1 MFRKIARIRDQIP
14 NEECIEILKTQLR
27 GVLSVLGDD
36 DYPYGI
42 PINNYYCEEDGKLYF
57 HGGTK
62 GHGIDAMRSH
72 GKASFCVLDE
82 GRPEQEGG
90 WALRFRSVIVFGRL
104 EEVEDHE
111 RAIEI
116 TRALC
121 HKFTSDEEYIEKEI
135 ENAGARTMV
144 VCLTPEH
151 MTGKTVL
158 ES

>member
-1 MFRKIARIRDQIP
+1 MARIREQIP

-42 PINNYYCEEDGKLYF
+42 PINHYYCEEDGKLYF

-62 GHGIDAMRSH
+62 GHRIDAMHSH
-72 GKASFCVLDE
+72 GKAS
-82 GRPEQEGG
+82 
-90 WALRFRSVIVFGRL
+90 FRSVIVFGRL
-104 EEVEDHE
+104 EEVEDHD

>member
-1 MFRKIARIRDQIP
+1 MFRKMARIREQIP

-36 DYPYGI
+36 YYPYGI
-42 PINNYYCEEDGKLYF
+42 PINHYYCEEDGKLYF

-62 GHGIDAMRSH
+62 GHRIDAMRSH

-104 EEVEDHE
+104 EEVEDHD

>member
-1 MFRKIARIRDQIP
+1 MFRKMARIREQIP

-36 DYPYGI
+36 YYPYGI
-42 PINNYYCEEDGKLYF
+42 PINHYYCEEDGKLYF

-62 GHGIDAMRSH
+62 GHRIDAMRSH

-82 GRPEQEGG
+82 GRLEQEGG

-104 EEVEDHE
+104 EEVEDHD

-121 HKFTSDEEYIEKEI
+121 HKFTSDEDYIEKEI

>member
-1 MFRKIARIRDQIP
+1 MFRKMARIREQIP

-36 DYPYGI
+36 DYPYGF
-42 PINNYYCEEDGKLYF
+42 PINHYYCEEDGKLYF

-62 GHGIDAMRSH
+62 GHRIDAMRSH

-82 GRPEQEGG
+82 GRPEQEGS

-104 EEVEDHE
+104 EEVEDHN

>member
-1 MFRKIARIRDQIP
+1 MFRKMARIREQIP

-27 GVLSVLGDD
+27 GVLSVFGDD

-42 PINNYYCEEDGKLYF
+42 PINHYYCEEDGKLYF

-62 GHGIDAMRSH
+62 GHRIDAMRNH

-104 EEVEDHE
+104 EEVEDHN

-121 HKFTSDEEYIEKEI
+121 HKFTSDEEYIAKEI

>member
-1 MFRKIARIRDQIP
+1 MFRKMARIREQIP

-36 DYPYGI
+36 YYPYGI
-42 PINNYYCEEDGKLYF
+42 PINHYYCEEDGKLYF

-62 GHGIDAMRSH
+62 GHRIDAMRSH

-104 EEVEDHE
+104 EEVEDHN

>member
-1 MFRKIARIRDQIP
+1 MFRKMARIREQIP

-36 DYPYGI
+36 DYPYGF
-42 PINNYYCEEDGKLYF
+42 PINHYYCEED
-57 HGGTK
+57 
-62 GHGIDAMRSH
+62 GIDAMRSH

-104 EEVEDHE
+104 EEVEDHN

>member
-1 MFRKIARIRDQIP
+1 MFRKMARIREQIP

-36 DYPYGI
+36 YYPYGI
-42 PINNYYCEEDGKLYF
+42 PINHYYCEEDGKLYF

-62 GHGIDAMRSH
+62 GHRIDAMRSH

-82 GRPEQEGG
+82 GRLEQEGG

-104 EEVEDHE
+104 EEVEDHD

>member
-1 MFRKIARIRDQIP
+1 MFRKMARIREQIP

-36 DYPYGI
+36 YYPYGI
-42 PINNYYCEEDGKLYF
+42 PINHYYCEEDGKLYF

-62 GHGIDAMRSH
+62 GHRIDAMRSH

-104 EEVEDHE
+104 EEVEDHD

-121 HKFTSDEEYIEKEI
+121 HKFTSDEDYIEKEI

>member
-1 MFRKIARIRDQIP
+1 MFRKMARIREQIP

-42 PINNYYCEEDGKLYF
+42 PINHYYCEEDGKLYF

-62 GHGIDAMRSH
+62 GHRIDAMRSH

-104 EEVEDHE
+104 EEVEDHD

-144 VCLTPEH
+144 ICLTPEH
-151 MTGKTVL
+151 ITGKTVL

>member
-1 MFRKIARIRDQIP
+1 MFRKMARIREQIP

-27 GVLSVLGDD
+27 GVLSVRGDD

-42 PINNYYCEEDGKLYF
+42 PINHYYCEEDGKLYF

-62 GHGIDAMRSH
+62 GHRIDAMHSH
-72 GKASFCVLDE
+72 VKASFCVLDE

-104 EEVEDHE
+104 EEVEDHD

>member
-1 MFRKIARIRDQIP
+1 MFRKMARIREQIP

-36 DYPYGI
+36 DYPYGF
-42 PINNYYCEEDGKLYF
+42 PINHYYCEEDGKLYF

-62 GHGIDAMRSH
+62 GHRIDAMRNH

-104 EEVEDHE
+104 EEVEDHN

>member
-1 MFRKIARIRDQIP
+1 MFRKMARIREQIP

-27 GVLSVLGDD
+27 GVLSVRGDD

-42 PINNYYCEEDGKLYF
+42 PINHYYCEEDGKLYF

-62 GHGIDAMRSH
+62 GHRIDAMRSH

-104 EEVEDHE
+104 EEVEDHN